1 MSYEYYPSILK
12 LVVVVFCLIVLLF
25 DDALACRYKITKKYR
40 MLMFILK
47 GSIELGRGGDR
58 AWRATEC
65 TWRHQKKLSS
75 YVKTKHQTKPG
86 NNNVL
91 TLLRASS
98 SIKREKQ
105 QQKKVNQPNCC
116 CLCRWSKISVPWWLQ
131 WTSYRRT
138 RKRQVGRCLTSL
150 SKAGKSGAAAF
161 KKQVIYR
168 TRREETSRNT
178 RIIQT
183 ILCWPWKPMNM
194 STRMISPW

>member
-1 MSYEYYPSILK
+1 
-12 LVVVVFCLIVLLF
+12 
-25 DDALACRYKITKKYR
+25 
-40 MLMFILK
+40 MFILK

-116 CLCRWSKISVPWWLQ
+116 CSCRWSKISVSWSLQ

-150 SKAGKSGAAAF
+150 SKAGKSGITSNIFQIVFSLGSCDFLNISYKFLSMYFA
-161 KKQVIYR
+161 IHR
-168 TRREETSRNT
+168 TFVCSS
-178 RIIQT
+178 
-183 ILCWPWKPMNM
+183 PSWKA
-194 STRMISPW
+194 